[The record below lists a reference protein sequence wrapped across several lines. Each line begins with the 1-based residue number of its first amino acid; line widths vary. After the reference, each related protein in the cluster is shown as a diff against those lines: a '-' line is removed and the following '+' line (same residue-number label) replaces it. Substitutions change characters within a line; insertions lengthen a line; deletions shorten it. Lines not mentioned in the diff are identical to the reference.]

1 MRSHDFLLSVVYV
14 RLLSTKQDL
23 YIFNSYEFHDYL
35 SFVSFSDGQTYL
47 IITLALMVTGI
58 HSALNS

>member
-23 YIFNSYEFHDYL
+23 YIFNSYEFYDYL
-35 SFVSFSDGQTYL
+35 LFASFSDGQTFL
-47 IITLALMVTGI
+47 IITLALMVTGS